1 MVFQPF
7 RCHPHPDADGVQE
20 TDNDGKA
27 NDGSKGKKRKRVIA
41 TDLAFHLR
49 VGLYVTKRGYS
60 IWQTLIKPRGV

>member
-27 NDGSKGKKRKRVIA
+27 NDGSKGKKRKRVNSGSLPCA
-41 TDLAFHLR
+41 GDAHFPKHSLE
-49 VGLYVTKRGYS
+49 YS
-60 IWQTLIKPRGV
+60 LTLWSQ